1 MSSVI
6 NWFDIPALNFE
17 RAVRFYETVLSCR
30 LNQENMLGAQ
40 LAIFPAKPGEA
51 TGAIIAR
58 DGVTPGTTTGSTIYL
73 KAGADLS
80 SALSRVQA
88 AGGKVLHPKTFIK
101 EGWGYFAIILDS
113 EGNSIGLQSPN

>member
-6 NWFDIPALNFE
+6 NWFDIPATDLD
-17 RAVRFYETVLSCR
+17 RAARFYETVLAISLIR
-30 LNQENMLGAQ
+30 ENMLGARM
-40 LAIFPAKPGEA
+40 AIFPAKPGEA

-58 DGVTPGTTTGSTIYL
+58 DGVTPGTSGSTIYL

-80 SALSRVQA
+80 SALGRVPA

-113 EGNSIGLQSPN
+113 EGNSVGLQSPN

>member
-6 NWFDIPALNFE
+6 NWFDIPAADLD
-17 RAVRFYETVLSCR
+17 RAARFYETVLAISLIR
-30 LNQENMLGAQ
+30 ENMLGARM
-40 LAIFPAKPGEA
+40 AIFPAKPGET

-58 DGVTPGTTTGSTIYL
+58 DGVTPGTSGSTIYL

-80 SALSRVQA
+80 LALGRVAA

-113 EGNSIGLQSPN
+113 EGNSVGLQSPN

>member
-6 NWFDIPALNFE
+6 NWFDIPATDLD
-17 RAVRFYETVLSCR
+17 RAARFYETVLAISLIR
-30 LNQENMLGAQ
+30 ENMLGARM
-40 LAIFPAKPGEA
+40 AIFPAKPGET

-58 DGVTPGTTTGSTIYL
+58 DGVTPGTSGSTIYL

-80 SALSRVQA
+80 PALSRVQA

-113 EGNSIGLQSPN
+113 EGNSVGLQSPN

>member
-6 NWFDIPALNFE
+6 NWFDIPATDLE
-17 RAVRFYETVLSCR
+17 RAARFYETVLATSLIR
-30 LNQENMLGAQ
+30 ENMLGASM
-40 LAIFPAKPGEA
+40 AIFPAKPGET

-58 DGVTPGTTTGSTIYL
+58 EGVSPGTTGATVYL

-80 SALSRVQA
+80 LALARVSA

-113 EGNSIGLQSPN
+113 EGNSMGLQSPN

>member
-6 NWFDIPALNFE
+6 NWFDIPATDLD
-17 RAVRFYETVLSCR
+17 RAARFFETVLAISLIR
-30 LNQENMLGAQ
+30 ENMLGARM
-40 LAIFPAKPGEA
+40 AIFPSKPGEA

-58 DGVTPGTTTGSTIYL
+58 DGVTPGTTGSTIYL

-80 SALSRVQA
+80 SALSRVEA